1 MNKKPCQPCRNRT
14 GAVLASLILAVAA
27 AGTQA
32 ADLLV
37 PDEYP
42 TIQAAIN
49 AALPG
54 DTVIVAPGLYTE
66 NLQLRSHIDVRGE
79 EAALTLLRAA
89 SLTQPAVR
97 MSGVTNILFGNFTLL
112 DSDDGI
118 HVINSDDIFI
128 ANNIFDTL
136 DGFAVDVDTPS
147 VADIIHNVFY
157 DNVVAVR
164 RGSVST
170 WIVNNIFYRNIS
182 TITSSAFADLHTEV
196 RFNCFYDNDDLLSG
210 GVHQA
215 LGTNFRI
222 GDPRFVDIDAGDFH
236 LRLGSP
242 CINNG
247 EGTDVIDGTQADM
260 GAYGGPYADPWPF
273 PVPQPFATDTS
284 NGPNGPF
291 NITLSWEPN
300 LDYRVTNPGNP
311 GSYHIHYNLNASGP
325 PYDGFDAGTDTL
337 PSPIDVGSMTTF
349 ELTDLNPAVSAPPAP
364 TQVTVDPRNQ
374 AAVVSWNPVSGAYG
388 YRIYYGVNSVTDNM
402 VQVGDIDSFTV
413 TGLTN
418 DLPHRFA
425 VAALNRATYYLA
437 VTVMDNTADRNESL
451 YSVEETVRIGP
462 PAESSLSAQIMATP
476 NPTLPQPGV
485 PDDDRCFIATAAF
498 SSSSAP
504 AVLVLRDLRDR
515 YLNSSRPGRALVG
528 LYYRVSPRIATFID
542 EHPAVRVPV
551 QLLLLPLVGLSL
563 LLLGS
568 STATTLTL
576 AALLALTVARRKGL
590 PARARRLALRLAG
603 RGRGGEPCTAH
614 D

>member
-1 MNKKPCQPCRNRT
+1 MNNQTCQLLRHRA
-14 GAVLASLILAVAA
+14 GAIVASLLLAMAA
-27 AGTQA
+27 AGTHA

-37 PDEYP
+37 PDEYS

-89 SLTQPAVR
+89 SLTQPVVR
-97 MSGVTNILFGNFTLL
+97 ISGATNILFGNFTLL

-118 HVINSDDIFI
+118 HVINSDEIFI

-147 VADIIHNVFY
+147 VVDILHNVFY

-164 RGSVST
+164 RGSIST

-182 TITSSAFADLHTEV
+182 TITASAFADLHTEV

-222 GDPRFVDIDAGDFH
+222 GDPRFVDIGAGDFH

-273 PVPQPFATDTS
+273 PVPQPLATDTS
-284 NGPNGPF
+284 GGPDGPF
-291 NITLSWEPN
+291 NITLSWEAN
-300 LDYRVTNPGNP
+300 LDYRVTNPANP
-311 GSYHIHYNLNASGP
+311 GSYHVHYNLNAPGP
-325 PYDGFDAGTDTL
+325 PYDGIDAGTDTL
-337 PSPIDVGSMTTF
+337 PSPIDVGNMTAF
-349 ELTDLNPAVSAPPAP
+349 ELTDLNPTVSAPPTP
-364 TQVTVDPRNQ
+364 TQVMVDPRNQ
-374 AAVVSWNPVSGAYG
+374 AAVISWNPVAGAYG

-402 VQVGDIDSFTV
+402 VEVGDVDSYTV

-425 VAALNRATYYLA
+425 VAALNRATYHLA
-437 VTVMDNTADRNESL
+437 VTVMDNTDDRNESL
-451 YSVEETVRIGP
+451 YSAEETVSIGP
-462 PAESSLSAQIMATP
+462 AAESPLSTQVLATP
-476 NPTLPQPGV
+476 NPTLPQPRV

-504 AVLVLRDLRDR
+504 SVLVLRDLRDR
-515 YLNSSRPGRALVG
+515 YLNGSRPGRALVAM
-528 LYYRVSPRIATFID
+528 YYRLSPRIATFID
-542 EHPAVRVPV
+542 EHPAMRGPV
-551 QLLLLPLVGLSL
+551 QLLLLPFVGLSL

-568 STATTLTL
+568 STATNLTL
-576 AALLALTVARRKGL
+576 AALLAAMVAYRKRL
-590 PARARRLALRLAG
+590 PGSGRPRGLRLSDLRRVSESCRRA
-603 RGRGGEPCTAH
+603 
-614 D
+614 